1 MGIADSNH
9 AATFQGSKFLSIPSI
24 WKLRYARI
32 EMVVDGGCALL
43 GGLIGL
49 VGRFDGRGQVP
60 QLYVATTLGLP
71 VIWVA
76 WMALAGGYDV
86 RLIGVGSEEYRR
98 VLNAAFSLTAAVAIA
113 AYAADLRLARGYV
126 VIALPAVTLLD
137 LVARYR
143 LRKTLHHQNAKG
155 RYLRRVAVVG
165 HAAAAAELILHL
177 RRERH
182 HGLEVV
188 AVCLPDSAAVSH
200 IEGVP
205 VQCGFGEVAHA
216 VRASAADTVAVL
228 ACPELRGGALRQL
241 AWTLEKTSTELYLA
255 PVLLDVAGPRT
266 TIRPVAGLPLL
277 HVDHPELG
285 GGKRLLKGLFDKLV
299 AAAAMVLLGPLLV
312 LTAIIIRLHDGGP
325 ALFRQTRVGK
335 DGRLFTLYKFR
346 TMVMDAERQRSNLES
361 LNEHDGPL
369 FKIRRDPRIT
379 GPGSW
384 LRRWS
389 LDELPQLLNVLLGD
403 MSLVGPRPPVPSE
416 ARKYGSYMRRRL
428 VVKPGLTGLWQI
440 SGRAELSWEDAVR
453 FDVRYVENWSFALDL
468 MILWK
473 TSAAV
478 LSGRGAY

>member
-1 MGIADSNH
+1 MGIADRNRI
-9 AATFQGSKFLSIPSI
+9 ATFQATESLSIPST
-24 WKLRYARI
+24 WKFHYARI
-32 EMVVDGGCALL
+32 QMLVDAGCALL
-43 GGLIGL
+43 GGIIGL
-49 VGRFDGRGQVP
+49 IGRFDGRGQVP
-60 QLYVATTLGLP
+60 QLYLATTLGLP
-71 VIWVA
+71 AIWVS

-98 VLNAAFSLTAAVAIA
+98 VLNAAISLTAAVAIV

-126 VIALPAVTLLD
+126 VIALPTVTLLD

-143 LRKTLHHQNAKG
+143 LRKTLHRQHARG
-155 RYLRRVAVVG
+155 RNLRRVAVVG

-188 AVCLPDSAAVSH
+188 AVCLPDSAAAPH

-205 VQCGFGEVAHA
+205 VRGGFDEVANA

-228 ACPELRGGALRQL
+228 ACPELCGAPLRQL

-255 PVLLDVAGPRT
+255 PALLDVAGPRT
-266 TIRPVAGLPLL
+266 TIRPMAGLPLL
-277 HVDHPELG
+277 HVEHPELG
-285 GGKRLLKGLFDKLV
+285 GGKRLIKGLFDRLV
-299 AAAAMVLLGPLLV
+299 AAVAMVLLGPLLA
-312 LTAIIIRLHDGGP
+312 LIAIIIRAHDGGP

-346 TMVMDAERQRSNLES
+346 TMVADAERQRSNLVS
-361 LNEHDGPL
+361 LNELDGPL

-379 GPGSW
+379 APGSW

-403 MSLVGPRPPVPSE
+403 MSLVGPRPPLPSE

-473 TSAAV
+473 TTAAV
-478 LSGRGAY
+478 INGRGAY